1 MLFLRSVITPRPT
14 EGNVEDPDFSN
25 IFATGAQFQEEAD
38 AYESDSES
46 AQASSCER
54 NETFD
59 NRNSRGMLSKK
70 LQNSFTDVA
79 GPINATFSP
88 RSKKRKGQPTTTSA
102 NFEKELLD
110 IESKKLSL
118 LRGKFGKDDEDMNF
132 FKSLMPHVKQLPFI
146 NKLNFRSQVQNIL
159 VHELSTIES
168 NQHPQATPCQRS
180 PSSASSSPF
189 MLSPAVP

>member
-1 MLFLRSVITPRPT
+1 MRDTFRREFKKVPKSRSGDGAEQAPRYLGTWPHFDAMLFLRSVITPRPT

-59 NRNSRGMLSKK
+59 NRNSRGTLSKK

-88 RSKKRKGQPTTTSA
+88 RSKNVKGSPPR
-102 NFEKELLD
+102 LLQ
-110 IESKKLSL
+110 SL
-118 LRGKFGKDDEDMNF
+118 RRN
-132 FKSLMPHVKQLPFI
+132 
-146 NKLNFRSQVQNIL
+146 
-159 VHELSTIES
+159 
-168 NQHPQATPCQRS
+168 C
-180 PSSASSSPF
+180 
-189 MLSPAVP
+189 